1 MKKLLLT
8 TVLAIASIV
17 AFCQATGLPLGDFPT
32 GGSLGPAS
40 TTIDVIS
47 LINVAQTTPGQT
59 ILMPTPSNLTAGKN
73 VTINNTGTVPFTI
86 VPGGIITPGTGVIYR
101 WTGAWSVTG
110 AGMLTTAESA
120 NKAYTGPASGS
131 PDIPSFRPLVSD
143 DIPTLSA
150 STKISGLATVATSN
164 NYNDLSNKPTIP
176 TNTNQ
181 LTNGA
186 GYITGINSSM
196 VTTAL
201 GFTPYNS
208 TNPNGYISNLSSFT
222 TANLTENTNLY
233 YTDARARLSISAGT
247 GISYNSSTGQITNS
261 APDQTVSLTAGPGIS
276 ITGTY
281 PNFTIGL
288 VTPTINNA
296 PGRTANSNFT
306 ISATKF
312 YWVSYSVLC
321 TVTNPLLAG
330 SSTASAFLE
339 YSTNGGS
346 SWNTPVQIGNSSAV
360 GVAVAIAI
368 TNGQTVTLT
377 GAIPANGLVRIRT
390 TTTGTASVSIPSQ
403 QEWTIY

>member
-8 TVLAIASIV
+8 TVLAIYSIA

-73 VTINNTGTVPFTI
+73 VTINNNGTVPFTI
-86 VPGGIITPGTGVIYR
+86 VPGGIVTPGTGVIYR

-110 AGMLTTAESA
+110 AGMQTSLESA
-120 NKAYTGPASGS
+120 NKAYTGPPSGS
-131 PDIPSFRPLVSD
+131 PGVPSFRPLVSE
-143 DIPTLSA
+143 DIPTLA
-150 STKISGLATVATSN
+150 AATKISGLGTVATSN

-208 TNPNGYISNLSSFT
+208 TNPNGYVANLSSFT
-222 TANLTENTNLY
+222 TANLAENTNLY
-233 YTDARARLSISAGT
+233 YTDVRARASNSAGT
-247 GISYNSSTGQITNS
+247 GISYNSTTGQITNT
-261 APDQTVSLTAGPGIS
+261 APDQTVSIAGTNGITTS
-276 ITGTY
+276 GTY
-281 PNFTIGL
+281 PSFTLSQKRQETYTGTTIAAGTYTVTYGTAYS
-288 VTPTINNA
+288 VTPNVQFNINN
-296 PGRTANSNFT
+296 GTDTQNIRLT
-306 ISATKF
+306 
-312 YWVSYSVLC
+312 
-321 TVTNPLLAG
+321 
-330 SSTASAFLE
+330 SS
-339 YSTNGGS
+339 
-346 SWNTPVQIGNSSAV
+346 
-360 GVAVAIAI
+360 
-368 TNGQTVTLT
+368 
-377 GAIPANGLVRIRT
+377 
-390 TTTGTASVSIPSQ
+390 TTTGFTVIVRNRVDVVGLLPTWVNVAGAVVDILVT
-403 QEWTIY
+403 EK